1 MWARNQRVTHE
12 WCLIIKILRAYRRVF
27 PSDFPQRS
35 VAWNSWQSGHVGLRE
50 LIYHSLVHWSGIL
63 DRQTDKICHSLS
75 SGKGDSSWLVMRWGF
90 ITDSIHIHRDYH
102 TSHNNSST
110 VPTHTCPSERC
121 CTRTSS
127 GEPNSHWRTADPQL
141 DGSTASPTLQLECSH
156 HHHQYCGC
164 LCSSY
169 DRLLVGLSSHKI
181 KQKSTPNKTTW
192 TFCPCHGYLLV
203 LPSLLVILVLVT
215 SSVWPVRVH
224 QLVYIHCACIW
235 V

>member
-35 VAWNSWQSGHVGLRE
+35 VAWAC
-50 LIYHSLVHWSGIL
+50 WSERAHL
-63 DRQTDKICHSLS
+63 PQPRPLERNLRQTDKICHSLS
-75 SGKGDSSWLVMRWGF
+75 SGKGDSSRLVKRWGF
-90 ITDSIHIHRDYH
+90 ITDYVHIHRDYH

-164 LCSSY
+164 LCSPY
-169 DRLLVGLSSHKI
+169 DRLLVVLSSHKI
-181 KQKSTPNKTTW
+181 K
-192 TFCPCHGYLLV
+192 
-203 LPSLLVILVLVT
+203 
-215 SSVWPVRVH
+215 
-224 QLVYIHCACIW
+224 
-235 V
+235 